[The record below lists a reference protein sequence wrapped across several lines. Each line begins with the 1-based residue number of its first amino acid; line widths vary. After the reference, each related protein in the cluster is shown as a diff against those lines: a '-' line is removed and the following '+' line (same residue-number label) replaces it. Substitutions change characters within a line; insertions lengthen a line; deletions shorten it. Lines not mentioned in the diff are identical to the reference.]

1 MFEARSAESTTPHEG
16 ILKYMTHLIMVLH
29 QLDDHPDVVA
39 VVLDGDDPHDVG
51 GVLCVRVG
59 AVFVGQHQ
67 ARVSLMHLEHRNMQ
81 ILIPVPVYTFAL
93 SRSTAFISDP
103 WKYFILVCC
112 LFSSPS
118 SSKSGSALGQEK
130 SYVIPLMQK
139 CCSVTCAGR
148 PPPHP
153 HPLCPRG
160 GSPWGSV
167 RPTRRWCGRTQQ
179 HVWMRWNRQLYK
191 I

>member
-1 MFEARSAESTTPHEG
+1 MFEPHSAESTTPHEG

-51 GVLCVRVG
+51 GILCVWVG

-67 ARVSLMHLEHRNMQ
+67 ARISLMHLELRNMQ
-81 ILIPVPVYTFAL
+81 ISKSLYQFQCTFAL

-130 SYVIPLMQK
+130 SDVIPLMQNVAVLPVQEDHLHIHIL
-139 CCSVTCAGR
+139 SV
-148 PPPHP
+148 
-153 HPLCPRG
+153 L
-160 GSPWGSV
+160 V
-167 RPTRRWCGRTQQ
+167 EE
-179 HVWMRWNRQLYK
+179 VLEEV
-191 I
+191 

>member
-1 MFEARSAESTTPHEG
+1 MKKE
-16 ILKYMTHLIMVLH
+16 MTDFVVVLH
-29 QLDDHPDVVA
+29 ELDDDPA
-39 VVLDGDDPHDVG
+39 LGTVVLHGYDPHDVG

-130 SYVIPLMQK
+130 SYVIPLMQNEMLQCYLCRKTTSTSTSSLSSWRKSLRK
-139 CCSVTCAGR
+139 CETDS
-148 PPPHP
+148 
-153 HPLCPRG
+153 
-160 GSPWGSV
+160 
-167 RPTRRWCGRTQQ
+167 
-179 HVWMRWNRQLYK
+179 
-191 I
+191 